1 MRWLHH
7 VLLHIKLYRNFITW
21 TKAKV
26 LPGFGTLSIYEVIA
40 SLIYEFSQDSL
51 ASKASSLAYSFML
64 ALFPGIIFL
73 FTLIPYVPVDKFQ
86 ESLLRLLSSILP
98 YNAFAALQTTIEDI
112 IKNQNLSLLSVGFVT
127 ALYF

>member
-7 VLLHIKLYRNFITW
+7 ILLHIKAYRSFIKW

-40 SLIYEFSQDSL
+40 SLVYEFSQDSL

-73 FTLIPYVPVDKFQ
+73 FALIPYVPVNNFQ
-86 ESLLRLLSSILP
+86 ETLLELLSSILP
-98 YNAFAALQTTIEDI
+98 YNAYMALQQTIE
-112 IKNQNLSLLSVGFVT
+112 
-127 ALYF
+127 